1 MDDRARCSSTGA
13 AVCHFEWKA
22 RPNTTHFLDA
32 KEKYRS
38 KRLIRLA
45 LEKPN
50 LMALRALMELGAAL
64 WPVDVKFAEGLP
76 NPFRRLALQEI
87 VNYEMTY
94 E

>member
-1 MDDRARCSSTGA
+1 MPQIRLY
-13 AVCHFEWKA
+13 
-22 RPNTTHFLDA
+22 FLDA

-38 KRLIRLA
+38 KSLIRWA
-45 LEKPN
+45 LEKPS
-50 LMALRALMELGAAL
+50 LMALRALMALGAAL
-64 WPVDVKFAEGLP
+64 WPEDVKFAEGHP